1 MPKQIPNLPNA
12 ASPIGPYSVAAEANG
27 FVYISGQIPVD
38 PQTGVGVEG
47 DAAAQ
52 ASRVMDNIALLL
64 SDLGLDFS
72 DVVKTTIFLT
82 DMNDFAK
89 VNAVYAE
96 RFPDAPPARS
106 TVEVSALPGG
116 YNVEI
121 ETIATR

>member
-1 MPKQIPNLPNA
+1 
-12 ASPIGPYSVAAEANG
+12 
-27 FVYISGQIPVD
+27 
-38 PQTGVGVEG
+38 
-47 DAAAQ
+47 
-52 ASRVMDNIALLL
+52 MDNIALLL

-82 DMNDFAK
+82 DMSDFAK

>member
-82 DMNDFAK
+82 NMSDFAK

-121 ETIATR
+121 ETIAAR